1 MRHQQSLPIVRY
13 APWLTRCD
21 QARPLRLDTGWT
33 RRGFSGTPIQDNNV
47 DSAPIGGRLA
57 GEGPLCSVPEKRLTN
72 SLAANNHTTAFVGY
86 RKQRKQQIG
95 VITELYEYRPDA
107 AAQTEL
113 FHELAPGQPVPHL
126 GLHAKT
132 AVYDRRTVFVGSF
145 NLDPRSENLNTEIG
159 LLVESPE
166 LGRAVAESI
175 LNDMSP
181 GNAWQVRLND

>member
-1 MRHQQSLPIVRY
+1 LL
-13 APWLTRCD
+13 APH
-21 QARPLRLDTGWT
+21 
-33 RRGFSGTPIQDNNV
+33 
-47 DSAPIGGRLA
+47 SAQW
-57 GEGPLCSVPEKRLTN
+57 

-95 VITELYEYRPDA
+95 VLTELYEYRPDA

-132 AVYDRRTVFVGSF
+132 VVFDRRTVFVGSF

-159 LLVESPE
+159 LIVESPE
-166 LGRAVAESI
+166 LGRAVAEST

-181 GNAWQVRLND
+181 GNAWQVRLNEEGDPEWVTVDNGVETVEPNNEPLSSKSRKLKADLAQLLTPSSQM